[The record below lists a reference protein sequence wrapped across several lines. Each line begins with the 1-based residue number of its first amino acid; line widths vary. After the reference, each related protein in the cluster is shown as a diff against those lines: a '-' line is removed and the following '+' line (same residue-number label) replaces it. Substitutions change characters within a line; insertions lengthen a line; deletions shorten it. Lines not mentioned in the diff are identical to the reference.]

1 MKLTKTKLK
10 QIVKEEL
17 RSVLYEWPGNRDDDS
32 REESHEL
39 DAWDR
44 LMQKVD
50 VLEDMVWSLVR
61 KISGPPMTDEERAE
75 WAKNIQGELPPV
87 RESKKT
93 FDKS

>member
-1 MKLTKTKLK
+1 
-10 QIVKEEL
+10 
-17 RSVLYEWPGNRDDDS
+17 
-32 REESHEL
+32 
-39 DAWDR
+39 
-44 LMQKVD
+44 MQKVD